1 MRIEIVDTKQDVTNE
16 TSHILLQKIY
26 DPKVR
31 NIALTAGTSPVAS
44 YEQCLEKFTE
54 RIHDP
59 NMPKLH
65 LWNFDEVPQEDS
77 EEGMTTSTLRKYFL
91 NPAEM
96 PAYLY
101 HRLDLSNW
109 NTLDERLAQ
118 ANGLDFMLLG
128 IGSDGRYAGNLPG
141 VTKFED
147 GTRYIPS
154 EANDQVYA
162 ALVHS
167 VGSEEKVPA
176 GYVSMGPKTIM
187 SAKEIVMIAFGKK
200 KANIIK
206 EAFFGPISEDVPA
219 SILQTHPN
227 FTLLLDREAA
237 SEILPMPAAT
247 VTPANAVM
255 S

>member
-1 MRIEIVDTKQDVTNE
+1 M
-16 TSHILLQKIY
+16 
-26 DPKVR
+26 
-31 NIALTAGTSPVAS
+31 
-44 YEQCLEKFTE
+44 
-54 RIHDP
+54 
-59 NMPKLH
+59 
-65 LWNFDEVPQEDS
+65 
-77 EEGMTTSTLRKYFL
+77 
-91 NPAEM
+91 
-96 PAYLY
+96 
-101 HRLDLSNW
+101 
-109 NTLDERLAQ
+109 
-118 ANGLDFMLLG
+118 
-128 IGSDGRYAGNLPG
+128 
-141 VTKFED
+141 
-147 GTRYIPS
+147 
-154 EANDQVYA
+154 
-162 ALVHS
+162 VHS

>member
-1 MRIEIVDTKQDVTNE
+1 
-16 TSHILLQKIY
+16 
-26 DPKVR
+26 
-31 NIALTAGTSPVAS
+31 
-44 YEQCLEKFTE
+44 
-54 RIHDP
+54 
-59 NMPKLH
+59 
-65 LWNFDEVPQEDS
+65 
-77 EEGMTTSTLRKYFL
+77 
-91 NPAEM
+91 
-96 PAYLY
+96 
-101 HRLDLSNW
+101 
-109 NTLDERLAQ
+109 
-118 ANGLDFMLLG
+118 MLLG

-219 SILQTHPN
+219 SILQTRPN

>member
-16 TSHILLQKIY
+16 TSKILLNKIY
-26 DPKVR
+26 DRKVQ

-65 LWNFDEVPQEDS
+65 MWNFDEVPQAGSD
-77 EEGMTTSTLRKYFL
+77 EGTTTSTLRKY
-91 NPAEM
+91 
-96 PAYLY
+96 
-101 HRLDLSNW
+101 SNW
-109 NTLDERLAQ
+109 DTLDERLAE

-162 ALVHS
+162 ALVHT
-167 VGSEEKVPA
+167 VGSEDKVPE
-176 GYVSMGPKTIM
+176 GYVAMGPKTIM
-187 SAKEIVMIAFGKK
+187 SAKEILMIAFGKK
-200 KANIIK
+200 KAQIVK

-219 SILQTHPN
+219 SILQAHPN

-237 SEILPMPAAT
+237 AEILPQPAVA
-247 VTPANAVM
+247 PAEAETITL
-255 S
+255 